1 MFRLLL
7 VPLILLIVLG
17 TIPYTPQYPL
27 LTSFVTLVELFL
39 YASIAVTIH
48 RIVLLDPNSDI
59 PSPLEPKK
67 RVFKFILYTIAVG
80 IICIPAGFLALV
92 PVIGV
97 TLTIFAM
104 GYIAG
109 RFALMFP
116 SVAIDRE
123 LTFKESWS
131 FTQYHH
137 ITMFLVVGVIP
148 FIVNIPIR
156 LMSGSP
162 TMAIIA
168 NILSAATTVYL
179 VTTVSVCYER
189 IMKPEKMG

>member
-1 MFRLLL
+1 MLRLLL
-7 VPLILLIVLG
+7 VPVILLVALG
-17 TIPYTPQYPL
+17 AFPYTPQYPL
-27 LTSFVTLVELFL
+27 LTSFLTIVELFL

-48 RIVLLDPNSDI
+48 RIVLLDPDSNI

-80 IICIPAGFLALV
+80 FICIPAGFLAVV
-92 PVIGV
+92 PVVGI
-97 TLTIFAM
+97 TLTILAM

-109 RFALMFP
+109 RFALLFP
-116 SVAIDRE
+116 SVAIDGQ
-123 LTFKESWS
+123 LTFKESWN

-156 LMSGSP
+156 LMSGYP

-189 IMKPEKMG
+189 IMKPEKFN